1 MIVLYTFTTKE
12 QELIRELKAMNNT
25 YTYSSQYDEFRKKY
39 TNELSDFIKEGL
51 LYHSNPDSEYDYVRY
66 TVSERGHRA
75 FEFVSHLA

>member
-12 QELIRELKAMNNT
+12 QELIRELKTMKNSYN
-25 YTYSSQYDEFRKKY
+25 YSSIYDDFRKKY

-75 FEFVSHLA
+75 FESVNHLA